1 MKLKTDNNVEVQMS
15 SIMKKPFSSY
25 LRERLVAY
33 TFVLPAVVI
42 FLFIIIIPT
51 IMGIGYSFTNWSGS
65 ASNISFIGLDN
76 YRRVFRDPVFFVAIK
91 NTIFITIFV
100 VLLQNLFGLLLAVA
114 LNRKLV
120 GKNFFKAVFFI
131 PSLLSIIVVGYTWIY
146 IMNVHVGIYG
156 MILKAIGVSSVASF
170 DLFMKPL
177 SALLLISFTM
187 IWQYSG
193 YNMTIYMAGLQS
205 IPQELYEAAVI
216 DGANS
221 AHKFKNITLPLIM
234 PSITIG
240 VFLNMIG
247 CLKLF
252 EQVYIMTKGG
262 PASSTETIGTFIY
275 NSAFSGNQMGYG
287 TAISTVLFVGTMII
301 ALTQVKLMRAKEVEL

>member
-1 MKLKTDNNVEVQMS
+1 MKFMTNNNSKVQGR
-15 SIMKKPFSSY
+15 FSSY
-25 LRERLVAY
+25 LRQRLAAY
-33 TFVLPAVVI
+33 SFILPAAII
-42 FLFIIIIPT
+42 FLFIITIPT

-65 ASNISFIGLDN
+65 ASNVSFIGFDN
-76 YRRVFRDPVFFVAIK
+76 YRRVFRDPVFFTAIK
-91 NTIFITIFV
+91 NTVFITVFV

-114 LNRKLV
+114 LNREMA
-120 GKNFFKAVFFI
+120 GRNFFKAVFFI

-156 MILKAIGVSSVASF
+156 TVLKAIGVSSVVSY

-177 SALLLISFTM
+177 PALLLISFTM
-187 IWQYSG
+187 VWQYSG
-193 YNMTIYMAGLQS
+193 YNMTIYLSGLQA
-205 IPQELYEAAVI
+205 IPAELYEAAVI
-216 DGANS
+216 DGCNS
-221 AHKFKNITLPLIM
+221 LQKFRNVTLPLIM

-287 TAISTVLFVGTMII
+287 TAISTILFIGTMII
-301 ALTQVKLMRAKEVEL
+301 AITQVKLMRAREVEL